1 MNFKDLDKKYSK
13 FIKYVNQFTVIKT
26 LNNSRV
32 FAGLVLLTL
41 NLFSK
46 FITIK
51 LSDSQEDFIKNAF
64 GRQLLIFA
72 IAWLGTR
79 EIITALGITAVFVVL
94 ADNLLNENSSFY
106 ILPKSISKLKNAV
119 DTNSDGIISDEE
131 IETAI
136 NVLNKAKKQQDVLS
150 KNDNDLQ

>member
-1 MNFKDLDKKYSK
+1 MSLKKIQDIFKNINKK
-13 FIKYVNQFTVIKT
+13 IKNIPVIKEI
-26 LNNSRV
+26 NSSRI
-32 FAGLVLLTL
+32 FAGIVLLIL

-51 LSDSQEDFIKNAF
+51 LSDNQEDFVRNAF
-64 GRQLLIFA
+64 GRQLLIFS

-79 EIITALGITAVFVVL
+79 EILTALGITAIFVVL

-106 ILPKSISKLKNAV
+106 ILPKQISKLKSAV
-119 DTNSDGIISDEE
+119 DRNDDGIITDKE

-136 NVLNKAKKQQDVLS
+136 NVLNKAKKQQDILNS
-150 KNDNDLQ
+150 KN

>member
-1 MNFKDLDKKYSK
+1 MNFKDLDKKYKK
-13 FIKYVNQFTVIKT
+13 FIKYVNEFTVIKT

-46 FITIK
+46 FITVK
-51 LSDSQEDFIKNAF
+51 LSNSQEDFIRNAF

-79 EIITALGITAVFVVL
+79 EIITALGITAIFVVL

-106 ILPKSISKLKNAV
+106 ILPKPISKLKKTV
-119 DTNSDGIISDEE
+119 DINNDGIITDEE

-150 KNDNDLQ
+150 KNDIDLQ

>member
-1 MNFKDLDKKYSK
+1 MSLKKIQDIFKNINKK
-13 FIKYVNQFTVIKT
+13 IKNIPVIKEI
-26 LNNSRV
+26 NSSRI
-32 FAGLVLLTL
+32 FAGIVLLIL

-51 LSDSQEDFIKNAF
+51 LSDNQEDFVRNAF
-64 GRQLLIFA
+64 GRQLLIFS

-79 EIITALGITAVFVVL
+79 EILTALGITAIFVVL

-106 ILPKSISKLKNAV
+106 ILPKQISKLKSAV
-119 DTNSDGIISDEE
+119 DRNDDGIITDKE

-136 NVLNKAKKQQDVLS
+136 NVLNKAKKQQDIL
-150 KNDNDLQ
+150 NDKIG